1 MVHVFNVQLWKI
13 QYEIPPGPLTTVQLW
28 KMEELQAKL
37 LAAERRAL
45 EAEQLAELAEKD
57 AKLKDMELSD
67 ILTRIRVYESVSY
80 GKS

>member
-1 MVHVFNVQLWKI
+1 
-13 QYEIPPGPLTTVQLW
+13 
-28 KMEELQAKL
+28 MEELQAKL
-37 LAAERRAL
+37 LAAEKRAF
-45 EAEQLAELAEKD
+45 EAEQMAELAEKD

>member
-1 MVHVFNVQLWKI
+1 MVYVFNVRHAK
-13 QYEIPPGPLTTVQLW
+13 YHEIPPGPLTTVQLW
-28 KMEELQAKL
+28 KMEEQQAKL
-37 LAAERRAL
+37 LAAERRAF